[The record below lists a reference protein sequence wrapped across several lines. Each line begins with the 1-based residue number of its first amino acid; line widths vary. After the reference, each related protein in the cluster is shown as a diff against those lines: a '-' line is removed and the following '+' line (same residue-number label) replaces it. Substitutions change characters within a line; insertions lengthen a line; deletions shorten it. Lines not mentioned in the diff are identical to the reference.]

1 MGVEL
6 VVDDRLQG
14 LSLALREFEVEGD
27 LGQGSR
33 NQPVVNRLSV
43 WNGKVVNTFA
53 FKKVSCLVFSS
64 FNS

>member
-14 LSLALREFEVEGD
+14 LSLALRELEVEGD

-53 FKKVSCLVFSS
+53 FKRVS
-64 FNS
+64 

>member
-53 FKKVSCLVFSS
+53 FKRVS
-64 FNS
+64 

>member
-14 LSLALREFEVEGD
+14 LSLALRELEVEGD

-53 FKKVSCLVFSS
+53 FKIVSCLVFLS